1 MGEWTN
7 LADRVQRTLLAI
19 ADGTNISE
27 FFSLVDAAY
36 LKLATIVDIS
46 RRTLMGA
53 TDAEL
58 DAIRSPPPHGHS
70 TFDLIE
76 RARFHFD
83 LFRGRHA
90 MAGHFFAL
98 YGAHLGLLQGDPLWQ
113 TWEGHHATAIQ
124 NADGALQRLRF
135 AAASCQAMVDAYA
148 TARSFHPW
156 SPAWIAWV
164 SAWQSLA
171 LRATSGVTKVVF
183 MVRLMRRPCFT
194 NQIDA
199 CRKNLLVRKLVLVD
213 EHVNL

>member
-1 MGEWTN
+1 
-7 LADRVQRTLLAI
+7 
-19 ADGTNISE
+19 
-27 FFSLVDAAY
+27 
-36 LKLATIVDIS
+36 
-46 RRTLMGA
+46 MGA

-76 RARFHFD
+76 RARFQFD

-135 AAASCQAMVDAYA
+135 AAASCQALVDAYA
-148 TARSFHPW
+148 TARSFRPW
-156 SPAWIAWV
+156 
-164 SAWQSLA
+164 
-171 LRATSGVTKVVF
+171 
-183 MVRLMRRPCFT
+183 
-194 NQIDA
+194 
-199 CRKNLLVRKLVLVD
+199 
-213 EHVNL
+213 